1 MAFIYGK
8 EKICYCSPMEQK
20 DVEKLASL
28 ARIEIPE
35 NEKKE
40 FLDNLQSILGYVSQI
55 QEVAGTMPERT
66 VGTLHNVV
74 REDTSPRES
83 GTYTE
88 KILQEAPA
96 TQDGF
101 LKVKQIL

>member
-1 MAFIYGK
+1 
-8 EKICYCSPMEQK
+8 MEQK

-28 ARIEIPE
+28 ARLEIPE
-35 NEKKE
+35 NEKQE

-55 QEVAGTMPERT
+55 QEVTGSATERT
-66 VGTLHNVV
+66 IGTLYNIV
-74 REDTSPRES
+74 REDDAPHIS

-88 KILQEAPA
+88 KILNEAPA
-96 TQDGF
+96 TEDGF